1 MIQLFGIS
9 LDTFASI
16 LAIIALVIVGG
27 VLVLALGNRLFFKL
41 GVRNIPRRRTQMVLI
56 VFALMLSTTL
66 LSAVLETGNVITSAV
81 RSVAVFNLGSVDEV
95 ITGGRGGFFSE
106 SVYHQLIALKQ
117 QNPDIAAIGAALE
130 EGDLLVADNTSRQ
143 VRSKVTGL
151 GIIPD
156 SEIGFGGMQRNGSN
170 ETLRISTLPPDTVYL
185 NQTLAQLLNA
195 HPGDTLSL
203 YARRWPGKRFTLQVQ
218 DIVSDGGLVG
228 GKPYLLT
235 HVNTFRQIEQRPG
248 TINHI
253 YVANRSSGGVSSVD
267 LSDQVTTTLYD
278 WLPRRLHVEQVKAEG
293 VENSE
298 KAQAIFVRIFAL
310 FCLFSL
316 AIGLLLIFLIFVLLA
331 AERRAEMGM
340 ARAIGVKRR
349 HLILMFI
356 FEGAV
361 YDLLA
366 SFVGLAIGAGL
377 GALAVNVLKP
387 TLARFGFPLA
397 LSFQPRD
404 LVIALCLGVI
414 FTFCAVFLSSWLV
427 SRMTIV
433 QALRN
438 LPEEER
444 SSLSTGDIVQRLAFL
459 ARQSVLAWR
468 WRNFAEVRSILL
480 EMIPDVLIHLV
491 RLLFLLGLL
500 PFLAGVWLFSYGL
513 RNAQIIP
520 FSLGLS
526 LLIIGVGLFVKT
538 CLERV
543 LFWFGLRPQRL
554 LYRLFATVVG
564 LSILA
569 YWALPFDVLADLG
582 LPRFQGGI
590 EVFFVAGA
598 MMVIS
603 CIWVGMANAELLINP
618 LLRLCSWQPGLYSL
632 VRLATSYPLHHRL
645 RTGLSILM
653 FGLVIFAMT
662 VMAIITNAMQN
673 NYTDINVQTG
683 GYDIQ
688 AVAYFSPVQDIRSEL
703 ARRGV
708 DPGAFSSIGVRTTT
722 AAGIIQLDSQAPAWH
737 LYPAQIIDGGFLQG
751 YGLRLAARARGFDSD
766 AAVWQALQNHPE
778 YALIDQ
784 NTLSYP
790 PGSSPVY
797 DPNSPSAD
805 VPDTPPGF
813 DPHFTFTMSNLY
825 RGEQGFRPPSLWV
838 TDQGLTKA
846 RKLTVIGVVDNSDG
860 LHYGL
865 YINRAIYGHVTV
877 DNKTPEAQ
885 TYYFK
890 VAPGQDKQA
899 LSLALGSAFLD
910 HGLET
915 TVLEDAVWQSR
926 GPRIFISYVLI
937 GMVGMVLVLGVAAL
951 AITGTRAVIERRQ
964 QIGMLRAL
972 GCKRRLLQ
980 GAFLGE
986 ALLVGCMGSIVGVV
1000 LGVILAYNIF
1010 AVDFFEQFNTGLV
1023 FVVPWDQLGLIV
1035 VLAFAASLL
1044 AALLPAWQAGRVPPV
1059 EALR

>member
-459 ARQSVLAWR
+459 VRQSVLAWR

-569 YWALPFDVLADLG
+569 YWALPF
-582 LPRFQGGI
+582 
-590 EVFFVAGA
+590 
-598 MMVIS
+598 
-603 CIWVGMANAELLINP
+603 
-618 LLRLCSWQPGLYSL
+618 
-632 VRLATSYPLHHRL
+632 
-645 RTGLSILM
+645 
-653 FGLVIFAMT
+653 
-662 VMAIITNAMQN
+662 
-673 NYTDINVQTG
+673 
-683 GYDIQ
+683 
-688 AVAYFSPVQDIRSEL
+688 
-703 ARRGV
+703 
-708 DPGAFSSIGVRTTT
+708 
-722 AAGIIQLDSQAPAWH
+722 
-737 LYPAQIIDGGFLQG
+737 
-751 YGLRLAARARGFDSD
+751 
-766 AAVWQALQNHPE
+766 
-778 YALIDQ
+778 
-784 NTLSYP
+784 
-790 PGSSPVY
+790 
-797 DPNSPSAD
+797 
-805 VPDTPPGF
+805 
-813 DPHFTFTMSNLY
+813 
-825 RGEQGFRPPSLWV
+825 
-838 TDQGLTKA
+838 
-846 RKLTVIGVVDNSDG
+846 
-860 LHYGL
+860 
-865 YINRAIYGHVTV
+865 
-877 DNKTPEAQ
+877 
-885 TYYFK
+885 
-890 VAPGQDKQA
+890 
-899 LSLALGSAFLD
+899 
-910 HGLET
+910 
-915 TVLEDAVWQSR
+915 
-926 GPRIFISYVLI
+926 
-937 GMVGMVLVLGVAAL
+937 
-951 AITGTRAVIERRQ
+951 
-964 QIGMLRAL
+964 
-972 GCKRRLLQ
+972 
-980 GAFLGE
+980 
-986 ALLVGCMGSIVGVV
+986 
-1000 LGVILAYNIF
+1000 
-1010 AVDFFEQFNTGLV
+1010 
-1023 FVVPWDQLGLIV
+1023 
-1035 VLAFAASLL
+1035 
-1044 AALLPAWQAGRVPPV
+1044 
-1059 EALR
+1059 